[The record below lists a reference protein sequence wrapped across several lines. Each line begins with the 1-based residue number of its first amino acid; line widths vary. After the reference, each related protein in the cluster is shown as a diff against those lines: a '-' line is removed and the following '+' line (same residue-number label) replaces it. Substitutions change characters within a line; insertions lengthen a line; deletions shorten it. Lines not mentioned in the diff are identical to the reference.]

1 MANENKGKNESNN
14 NLVYFFLITALHLS
28 MIELH
33 LDFSAHRPSFN
44 DQSIII
50 LLPHFNR
57 FTPSWWF
64 SWNDVQRAKTSTL
77 MQGKLERVTG

>member
-1 MANENKGKNESNN
+1 MSRILFAGKTQLNGCRQLFAGHLMANENKGKNESNN

-57 FTPSWWF
+57 FTPS
-64 SWNDVQRAKTSTL
+64 
-77 MQGKLERVTG
+77 